1 MRNRWKARALPAQEP
16 PLQLSEHAGRCRLTL
31 VGVTSGH
38 GATLQDAGA
47 DLIRRLEQVA
57 VAARRTG
64 FRIPPELGP
73 QDPRLFQFLYELSER
88 SARGDDIRDL
98 VLGD

>member
-1 MRNRWKARALPAQEP
+1 MNSAWRP

-47 DLIRRLEQVA
+47 DLIRRLEQLA

-64 FRIPPELGP
+64 FRVPPELGP